1 MVVYRTSVVLV
12 LELNDSH
19 ILEVRVSVFHPHDEL
34 LEVCIAR
41 FDILD
46 VERLLIIE
54 SECNELGTTIE
65 VHTDQLPNAIS
76 ACALSL
82 LVIMLC
88 ISAVTL
94 MFAAAFGIQ
103 FFIPPNL
110 NNAFCDNDFLVV
122 FFRILSPQFSAN
134 SHRII
139 KSSSSA
145 GGELRARLLAA
156 RIRAGATYLP
166 LPLVLP
172 CKPS

>member
-1 MVVYRTSVVLV
+1 MVVYRTSVILV

-19 ILEVRVSVFHPHDEL
+19 ILEIGVSVFHAHDEL
-34 LEVCIAR
+34 SEVLIAR
-41 FDILD
+41 LNILD
-46 VERLLIIE
+46 VKGHLVV
-54 SECNELGTTIE
+54 ECKRDELRAAVKVTAY
-65 VHTDQLPNAIS
+65 QLPNAVS

-139 KSSSSA
+139 KSSSST

>member
-1 MVVYRTSVVLV
+1 MVVYRTSVILV

-19 ILEVRVSVFHPHDEL
+19 ILEVWVSVFHPHDEL
-34 LEVCIAR
+34 TEILIAR
-41 FDILD
+41 LNILD
-46 VERLLIIE
+46 VKGHLVV
-54 SECNELGTTIE
+54 ECQRNELRAAVKVTAY
-65 VHTDQLPNAIS
+65 QLPYAIS

-103 FFIPPNL
+103 FFIPPDL

-145 GGELRARLLAA
+145 GAELRARSLAA
-156 RIRAGATYLP
+156 QIRAVTTLTP
-166 LPLVLP
+166 MRPN
-172 CKPS
+172 